1 MKFPFN
7 INKVEQLEFD
17 PVVQENGFVWY
28 NTTEKVFKSWRDN
41 EIQIF
46 LTDITLQDGLNEYID
61 ESISQHSFKF
71 AFEEVYTINIR
82 HNKDTIFFNYNIFD
96 SNLNSMINSSV
107 SIIDENEIIVEFID
121 PVSAYIFIYF
131 E

>member
-1 MKFPFN
+1 MKYPFN

-17 PVVQENGFVWY
+17 PSVQENGFVWY

-46 LTDITLQDGLNEYID
+46 LTNLSLQDSLNEYID

-71 AFEEVYTINIR
+71 TFEDVYTINIR
-82 HNKDTIFFNYNIFD
+82 HNKNTIFFNYNIFD
-96 SNLNSMINSSV
+96 SNLNSMVNSSI
-107 SIIDENEIIVEFID
+107 SIIDENEITVEFID
-121 PVSAYIFIYF
+121 PVTGYIFIYF